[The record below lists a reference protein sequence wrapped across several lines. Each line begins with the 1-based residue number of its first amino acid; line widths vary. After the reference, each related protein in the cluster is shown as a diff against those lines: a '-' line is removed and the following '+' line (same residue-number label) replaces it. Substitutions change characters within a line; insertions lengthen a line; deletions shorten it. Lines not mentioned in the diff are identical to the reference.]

1 MGLTVPG
8 GMWWLPC
15 QVATCGCARHVCRHV
30 FEKLKVVAASW
41 LLQAQ
46 ATEVSRTLAS
56 KEAECRQL
64 QDYSR
69 EQEQKLAEAAAAAE
83 QQAAELTTLQVN

>member
-1 MGLTVPG
+1 MAVQNMCSGTFL
-8 GMWWLPC
+8 
-15 QVATCGCARHVCRHV
+15 Q
-30 FEKLKVVAASW
+30 LKVVAALC

-46 ATEVSRTLAS
+46 AAELSRTLAS

-64 QDYSR
+64 QDCSR

-83 QQAAELTTLQVN
+83 QQAAELTALQVS